1 MSSKLDPSQI
11 TKLVFDE
18 ATNSYKVA
26 LIDANLSITAISG
39 DSIIAVPPIEPR
51 AVYDYVGLVYTSGG
65 AVVTKTYRTGGAAG
79 TIVGVVT
86 ETYQDATRVQLN
98 SIART

>member
-1 MSSKLDPSQI
+1 MNMLSPDQI
-11 TKLVFDE
+11 SNKVFDLP
-18 ATNSYKVA
+18 TNSNKVS
-26 LIDANLSITAISG
+26 LVDASLTITASSG

-51 AVYDYVGLVYTSGG
+51 VAYDYVGLVYTVAG
-65 AVVTKTYRTGGAAG
+65 AVVTKTYRTGGVSG
-79 TIVGVVT
+79 TIVGTVV